1 MKSIKIEEEVWT
13 QIGEWTVAHLCF
25 MLNFKGKWCYKSE
38 AYTNTVRDLLHI
50 SCY

>member
-1 MKSIKIEEEVWT
+1 MKSIKIEEQVWI

-38 AYTNTVRDLLHI
+38 AYTNTVRDLLHV